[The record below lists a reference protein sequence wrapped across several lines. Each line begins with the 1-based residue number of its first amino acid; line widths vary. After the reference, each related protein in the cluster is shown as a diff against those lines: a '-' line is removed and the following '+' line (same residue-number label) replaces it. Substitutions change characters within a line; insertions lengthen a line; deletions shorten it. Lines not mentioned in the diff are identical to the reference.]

1 MEEGGTICFSSAGW
15 AGWGAVARGRS
26 HDSRFSFSLLQK
38 GEQISQAISSARA
51 KVHRGI
57 AFSRNP
63 AKAVLSARVLAERVA
78 PLSHDAK
85 VRSGTGA

>member
-1 MEEGGTICFSSAGW
+1 MEEGGTICFSS

-57 AFSRNP
+57 AFSRLP
-63 AKAVLSARVLAERVA
+63 RKLCCLRVCSLNEWHLYRTTQ
-78 PLSHDAK
+78 K
-85 VRSGTGA
+85 